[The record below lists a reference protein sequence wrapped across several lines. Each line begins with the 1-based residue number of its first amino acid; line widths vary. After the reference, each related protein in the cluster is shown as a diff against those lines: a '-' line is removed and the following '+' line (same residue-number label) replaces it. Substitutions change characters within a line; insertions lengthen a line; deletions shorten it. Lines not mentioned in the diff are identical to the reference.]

1 MRKVLRKLEG
11 EMKEQEVKEELQ
23 EEGMTEAEFLQI
35 VLQEIE
41 NKTLNITGDFDIKMV
56 RHVQEFASRLF
67 FYENDPKPNIRVNI
81 SSNGGEATAL
91 FAIISTLNE
100 LKELWGCTITT
111 VVKGFAYS
119 AGAVLFLYGD
129 KKEMSTVDEIMLH
142 QCLYYA
148 GGSLKDHENELKRT
162 KTIQKRIDK
171 IITTHSD
178 LTQQQLNK
186 LYKKGDCFLDY
197 DDCLKLGIIKEEEE
211 EEDMDEDK

>member
-1 MRKVLRKLEG
+1 MKKLLRKLEC
-11 EMKEQEVKEELQ
+11 EMEEKDVKEELQEELQ
-23 EEGMTEAEFLQI
+23 EEGMTEAEFLQL

-56 RHVQEFASRLF
+56 RHVQEFASRLC
-67 FYENDPKPNIRVNI
+67 FYQNDQKPNIRVNI

-129 KKEMSTVDEIMLH
+129 KKEMTDVDEIMLH

-148 GGSLKDHENELKRT
+148 GGSLQDHENELKRT

-171 IITTHSD
+171 IITSHSD

-186 LYKKGDCFLDY
+186 FAIDKLYYKSLTEETSP
-197 DDCLKLGIIKEEEE
+197 KLNRKIS
-211 EEDMDEDK
+211 

>member
-119 AGAVLFLYGD
+119 AGAVLFLYG
-129 KKEMSTVDEIMLH
+129 KSR
-142 QCLYYA
+142 YY
-148 GGSLKDHENELKRT
+148 G
-162 KTIQKRIDK
+162 
-171 IITTHSD
+171 
-178 LTQQQLNK
+178 
-186 LYKKGDCFLDY
+186 
-197 DDCLKLGIIKEEEE
+197 
-211 EEDMDEDK
+211 